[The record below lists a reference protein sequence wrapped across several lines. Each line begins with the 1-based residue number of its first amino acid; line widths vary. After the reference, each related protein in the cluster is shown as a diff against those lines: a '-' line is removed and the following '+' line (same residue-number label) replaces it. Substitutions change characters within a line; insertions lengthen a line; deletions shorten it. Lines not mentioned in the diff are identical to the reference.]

1 MDRPITSFWSA
12 LMMPLTALVE
22 LDDKM
27 VSYIELEING
37 GGTVLEVSSR
47 VSG

>member
-1 MDRPITSFWSA
+1 MDRPITWFWNA
-12 LMMPLTALVE
+12 LMMSLTALVE

-37 GGTVLEVSSR
+37 GGTEVAVSSR